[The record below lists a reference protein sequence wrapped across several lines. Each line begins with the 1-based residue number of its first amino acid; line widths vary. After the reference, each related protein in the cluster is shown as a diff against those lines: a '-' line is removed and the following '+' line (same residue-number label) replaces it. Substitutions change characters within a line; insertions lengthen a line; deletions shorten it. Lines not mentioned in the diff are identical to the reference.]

1 MADRNQLTL
10 VGKIGGAFKEGK
22 TKNGEAYIYFSL
34 ELQAR
39 QTQNSTENN
48 QDQLLHIMCFRRAV
62 IDYLRKVKAH
72 TGNVVVIFGFITS
85 FPDEVNG
92 KAVRVNAI
100 NAHECFVIQTR
111 PYND

>member
-22 TKNGEAYIYFSL
+22 TKNGEVYIYFSL

-48 QDQLLHIMCFRRAV
+48 QDQVLHIMCFRKVV

-72 TGNVVVIFGFITS
+72 TGNYCVIFGFITS
-85 FPDEVNG
+85 FPDEING

-100 NAHECFVIQTR
+100 NAHECYIIK
-111 PYND
+111 NKAD

>member
-10 VGKIGGAFKEGK
+10 VGRIGGAFKEGK

-48 QDQLLHIMCFRRAV
+48 QDQVLHIMCFRRPV
-62 IDYLRKVKAH
+62 IEYLRKVKAH
-72 TGNVVVIFGFITS
+72 IGNVVVIFGFITS

-100 NAHECFVIQTR
+100 NAHECFVVKTKQEE
-111 PYND
+111 